1 MDQELQ
7 EIYDK
12 LQKMDLDELIGEVN
26 KTKTK
31 FLVVCG
37 GVASGIGK
45 GITISS
51 IASLLQRAG
60 SRVSLIKIDPY
71 LNQDAGTMS
80 PFEHGEC
87 YVLNDGGEVDLD
99 LGNYERFLEVN
110 FTKDHNITSGKVYDD
125 VLRGERAG
133 NYLGKTVQFIPHVT
147 NKIKER
153 ILRVSQIPI
162 DGTLL
167 PPEICLIEIGGTV
180 GDQESI
186 FFYETIRQLK
196 NDVKDVLV
204 ILIAYVPKIKDEYKT
219 KPSQN
224 AIRNMNQLGLNP
236 NIVVLRSQ
244 QEIDEHSL
252 RKVAAYSN
260 LQESEVINIPDKK
273 ILFEVPYVIAKA
285 MLIQTIQSRF
295 NLPIK
300 LSDLYVYKCFCRHLQ
315 IIEELPKIQICIVGK
330 YITFKDAYLSII
342 KAFEVAGFALTVSL
356 KLCWVESIQLEDD
369 FVKDEETKLQA
380 EKAWEI
386 IKSSKGIFIPGG
398 YGNRGFRGKIK
409 AAQYAREN
417 KIPCFG
423 VCFGFQAMVIEYAI
437 NVLGIADAY
446 SEEHEDKF
454 PSKNH
459 IIKLLPDTSL
469 DILGGTMRLG
479 TKKTIISDKSS
490 LAYKMYQK
498 SEIFE
503 RHRHRYEFNKDYL
516 EQYEK
521 TGFKFSGVDETG
533 IRYSVFEFQNHPFY
547 FGTQFHPEFNN
558 KYTKP
563 CPTYC
568 AFLASAAG
576 KLEDNLKKNNGLFK
590 ISLLDAFPDEK
601 KNIANN
607 IV

>member
-1 MDQELQ
+1 MNPELQ
-7 EIYDK
+7 KIHNRLE
-12 LQKMDLDELIGEVN
+12 KMDLEELIVEVV
-26 KTKTK
+26 KTKTR

-51 IASLLQRAG
+51 LASLLQKAG

-110 FTKDHNITSGKVYDD
+110 FTKDHNITSGKIYDD

-147 NKIKER
+147 DKIKER

-162 DGTLL
+162 DGSNL

-186 FFYETIRQLK
+186 FFYESIRQLK
-196 NDVKDVLV
+196 NDIKDILV
-204 ILIAYVPKIKDEYKT
+204 TLITYVPKIKDEFKT
-219 KPSQN
+219 KPTQN
-224 AIRNMNQLGLNP
+224 AVRNMNQLGLNP
-236 NIVVLRSQ
+236 NIIVLRSDS
-244 QEIDEHSL
+244 ELDASAIK
-252 RKVAAYSN
+252 KVASYSN
-260 LQESEVINIPDKK
+260 LQEQEVINIPNKK
-273 ILFEVPYVIAKA
+273 ILFEVPFVITKT
-285 MLIQTIQSRF
+285 MLIQNIQSKF

-300 LSDLYVYKCFCRHLQ
+300 LSDVYVYKCFTKHLEKVQ
-315 IIEELPKIQICIVGK
+315 EQPKMNICIVGK
-330 YITFKDAYLSII
+330 YITYKDAYMSILKAMEVSGFVLSIN
-342 KAFEVAGFALTVSL
+342 L
-356 KLCWVESIQLEDD
+356 KIQWVESIHLEDD
-369 FVKDEETKLQA
+369 YVKDEDTKKEA
-380 EKAWEI
+380 EEAWSK
-386 IKSSKGIFIPGG
+386 IKESKGIFIPGG
-398 YGNRGFRGKIK
+398 YGNRGFKGKIK

-417 KIPCFG
+417 KLPCFG
-423 VCFGFQAMVIEYAI
+423 VCFGFQAMTIEYAI

-446 SEEHEDKF
+446 SEEHADKN
-454 PSKNH
+454 PSKNY

-479 TKKTIISDKSS
+479 SKKTIISDKSS
-490 LAYKMYQK
+490 LAYKIYQK
-498 SEIFE
+498 EEIYE

-516 EQYEK
+516 EQFEK
-521 TGFKFSGVDETG
+521 TGFKFTGVDESG
-533 IRYSVFEFQNHPFY
+533 IRYSIFELQDHPFY

-563 CPTYC
+563 CPTYS
-568 AFLASAAG
+568 AFIEAAAG
-576 KLEDNLKKNNGLFK
+576 KLQDNLKRNNGLFK
-590 ISLLDAFPDEK
+590 ISLKEAFPDEK
-601 KNIANN
+601 KNIANKL
-607 IV
+607 